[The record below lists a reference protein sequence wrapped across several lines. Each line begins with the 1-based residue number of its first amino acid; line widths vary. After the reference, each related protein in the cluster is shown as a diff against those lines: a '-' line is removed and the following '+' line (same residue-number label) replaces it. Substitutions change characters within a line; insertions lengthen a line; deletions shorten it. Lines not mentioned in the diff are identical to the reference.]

1 MCSVVALGARVPYS
15 HVMAHHTD
23 VLSTTSAPFRLER
36 DMVAPLLRVLPLSL
50 ELPDASLC
58 RVLREV
64 DLVRIIPDVLIG
76 VWEGA
81 GAPPVR
87 PRSDYLEAHILAL
100 FEQRRGWTA
109 DTLAEELFSTRTKLA
124 RALGRLERRGLF
136 TRSQRGEYSLT
147 TRWNTHLLDI
157 IAVEVK
163 LHRWKEALAQA
174 TAYLEFANRAYV
186 VLDGGRV
193 DHRPALIDAFQAA
206 GVGLMLQYEHQV
218 HQVTPA
224 RRVDAIGVRRIH
236 AADRLL
242 GAARPVWDSEPNTR
256 LTAAGGA

>member
-1 MCSVVALGARVPYS
+1 MP
-15 HVMAHHTD
+15 HHLD
-23 VLSTTSAPFRLER
+23 VLPTTSAPFRLER
-36 DMVAPLLRVLPLSL
+36 DMVAPLLQVLPQSL
-50 ELPDASLC
+50 RLPDASLC

-76 VWEGA
+76 VWKGA
-81 GAPPVR
+81 GALPVR

-100 FEQRRGWTA
+100 LEQRRGWTA
-109 DTLAEELFSTRTKLA
+109 DTLADELFSTRAKLA
-124 RALGRLERRGLF
+124 RTLGRLERRGLV
-136 TRSQRGEYSLT
+136 TRSERGGYALT
-147 TRWNTHLLDI
+147 PSWNTYLLDI

-163 LHRWKEALAQA
+163 LHRWREALAQA

-193 DHRPALIDAFQAA
+193 DYSPVLIEAFQAA

-224 RRVDAIGVRRIH
+224 FRVDAIGVRRIH
-236 AADRLL
+236 AADRLF
-242 GAARPVWDSEPNTR
+242 GAARSVWHSEQPDTS